1 MTGRRLNCAR
11 AAGQAA
17 ADRSVPVNPAGP
29 MEETR
34 MTQTVLSRRSLL
46 AAGGAAAL
54 ARPAL
59 GQGAWPNRPIRM
71 IVPFAAGTSTDIMT
85 RLVTP
90 RMSEELGQPIVV
102 ENRPGAGGIVGSDAV
117 AKSAPDGYNLCM
129 GSIASHSVNQ
139 TLIRTIPYDVLR
151 DFTPVSLV
159 TNAPNLL
166 VVGNQ
171 VPAKTL
177 PEFIAWAKTQ
187 RSVAYASAGNGTS
200 SHLAGEL
207 LKLKTGAPLEHVPYR
222 SAPQALTDV
231 ISGQV
236 PMTIYQVTAVL
247 PFVRDG
253 KMRAL
258 AATSAKR
265 LEWTPEVPT
274 AIEQGI
280 ADFDVSAWH
289 GLFAPANLP
298 GPVLD
303 KIYGALSKAL
313 NDQALRPKLVDQG
326 LEPVGMS
333 PSEFRTYLAADIAKW
348 REVIRA
354 ADIKAD

>member
-1 MTGRRLNCAR
+1 MD
-11 AAGQAA
+11 Q
-17 ADRSVPVNPAGP
+17 PV
-29 MEETR
+29 T
-34 MTQTVLSRRSLL
+34 SRRTLL
-46 AAGGAAAL
+46 AAALAVPAL

-59 GQGAWPNRPIRM
+59 AQGAWPSRPIRV

-90 RMSEELGQPIVV
+90 RMSEELGQPLVI
-102 ENRPGAGGIVGSDAV
+102 ENRPGAGGVVGSDAV
-117 AKSAPDGYNLCM
+117 AKSPPDGYNLCM
-129 GSIASHSVNQ
+129 GSIASHSVNA
-139 TLIRTIPYDVLR
+139 TLIPRIPYDVLR
-151 DFTPVSLV
+151 DFTPISLV

-187 RSVAYASAGNGTS
+187 TGVAYASAGNGTS

-207 LKLKTGAPLEHVPYR
+207 LRLKTGAPLEHVPYR
-222 SAPQALTDV
+222 SAAQAITDV

-253 KMRAL
+253 KLRAL

-298 GPVLD
+298 PPLLERIYAALD
-303 KIYGALSKAL
+303 KALTDP
-313 NDQALRPKLVDQG
+313 NLRPKLVEQG
-326 LEPVGMS
+326 LEPVGMK
-333 PSEFRTYLAADIAKW
+333 PAEFRTFLAADIAKW

>member
-1 MTGRRLNCAR
+1 MPRHASGRRALLGSA
-11 AAGQAA
+11 
-17 ADRSVPVNPAGP
+17 
-29 MEETR
+29 
-34 MTQTVLSRRSLL
+34 L
-46 AAGGAAAL
+46 AAPTLSL

-59 GQGAWPNRPIRM
+59 AQGGWPSRPIRM
-71 IVPFAAGTSTDIMT
+71 IVPFGAGTSTDIMT

-117 AKSAPDGYNLCM
+117 AKSPPDGYNLCM

-187 RSVAYASAGNGTS
+187 QGVAYASAGNGTS

-222 SAPQALTDV
+222 SAAQALTDV
-231 ISGQV
+231 VSGQV

-253 KMRAL
+253 RMKAL
-258 AATSAKR
+258 ASTSARR

-289 GLFAPANLP
+289 GLFAPPNLP
-298 GPVLD
+298 ASILD
-303 KIYGALSKAL
+303 KVFGALTKAL
-313 NDQALRPKLVDQG
+313 TDPALRPRLIEQG
-326 LEPVGMS
+326 LEPVGMK
-333 PSEFRTYLAADIAKW
+333 PDEFRTYLAGDIAKW

>member
-1 MTGRRLNCAR
+1 MPNTRRALLLATLSAPALVHR
-11 AAGQAA
+11 AAAQ
-17 ADRSVPVNPAGP
+17 DRYPS
-29 MEETR
+29 
-34 MTQTVLSRRSLL
+34 
-46 AAGGAAAL
+46 
-54 ARPAL
+54 
-59 GQGAWPNRPIRM
+59 RPIRV

-90 RMSEELGQPIVV
+90 KMSEEVGQPVVV
-102 ENRPGAGGIVGSDAV
+102 ENRPGAGGVVGSDAV
-117 AKSAPDGYNLCM
+117 AKSPPDGYNLCM

-139 TLIRTIPYDVLR
+139 SLMPRLPYDVLR
-151 DFTPVSLV
+151 DFTPVSLT

-166 VVGNQ
+166 VVGQ
-171 VPAKTL
+171 SVPARTL
-177 PEFIAWAKTQ
+177 QEFIAWAKTQ

-207 LKLKTGAPLEHVPYR
+207 LRLKTGAPLEHVPYR

-253 KMRAL
+253 KLRAL
-258 AATSAKR
+258 AATSARR
-265 LEWTPEVPT
+265 LEWTPDVPT

-289 GLFAPANLP
+289 GLFAPAKLP
-298 GPVLD
+298 EPVLD
-303 KIYGALSKAL
+303 RIYGALNKAL
-313 NDQALRPKLVDQG
+313 TAPDLRPRLIEQG
-326 LEPVGMS
+326 LEPVGL
-333 PSEFRTYLAADIAKW
+333 PPAEFRRFLIADIEKW
-348 REVIRA
+348 REVVRA
-354 ADIKAD
+354 ADIKPD